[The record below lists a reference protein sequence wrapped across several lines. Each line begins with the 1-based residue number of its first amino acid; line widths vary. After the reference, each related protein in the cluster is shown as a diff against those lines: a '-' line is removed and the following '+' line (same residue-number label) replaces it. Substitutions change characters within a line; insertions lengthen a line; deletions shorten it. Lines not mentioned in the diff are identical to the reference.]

1 MTLGLNQHNT
11 TIEGVNGV
19 NNLVQEENKSL
30 QPLLNSLRLKILNEN
45 VDRAK
50 ESLRT
55 ILETENLASFVTKIN
70 VAVNKH
76 YNAEQ
81 GKVVFPPE
89 IVQMIQETRE
99 NPELSAMCGILDEL
113 GIFTNKSTYSK
124 EEKIALIENC
134 AQVSQRINKKL
145 HYHTDR
151 AHEIKQLADDL
162 IQLLRSCLKKE
173 DDCKSSHGRRVATR

>member
-1 MTLGLNQHNT
+1 MTLGLNHHNT
-11 TIEGVNGV
+11 TLENVNEL
-19 NNLVQEENKSL
+19 NTLIPEENNSL
-30 QPLLNSLRLKILNEN
+30 QPLLNSLRIKILNEN

-70 VAVNKH
+70 VAINKH
-76 YNAEQ
+76 YDPAL

-89 IVQMIQETRE
+89 IVQMIQETRD
-99 NPELSAMCGILDEL
+99 NPELSAMSGILDEL
-113 GIFTNKSTYSK
+113 GLFTNKSTYTK

-134 AQVSQRINKKL
+134 SQVSQRINKKIQ
-145 HYHTDR
+145 YHTDR
-151 AHEIKQLADDL
+151 AQEIKQLADDL

-173 DDCKSSHGRRVATR
+173 DDSKSSHSRRVGTR